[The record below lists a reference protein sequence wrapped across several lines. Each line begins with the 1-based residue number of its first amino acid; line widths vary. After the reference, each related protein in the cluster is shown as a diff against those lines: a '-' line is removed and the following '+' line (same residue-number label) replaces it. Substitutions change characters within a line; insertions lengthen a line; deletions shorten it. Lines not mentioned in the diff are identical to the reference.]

1 MVNKLQGI
9 LDAANSAANRIGSSL
24 NQRRKLVG
32 GEDFASSA
40 LALQNEGMSSHG
52 LSKSTAVKETA
63 NMNSKSP

>member
-24 NQRRKLVG
+24 KQRRKLVS

-40 LALQNEGMSSHG
+40 LALQNEGT

-63 NMNSKSP
+63 NINSKSP